1 MRGAMRYE
9 FELSKNQAFT
19 EAGIFWSDEQLKA
32 PAVSIPVALPWLTG
46 NPYALYA
53 RVRAIT
59 AAGVT
64 GWSAAYGFNVRWG
77 NLPQQLPSDPGMS
90 GWSVVQGATS
100 YHVWFVGVFP
110 GKVVATKTNA
120 VDHREFY
127 AFHQQAAFSGAV
139 RFRIRAVRNLYGS

>member
-1 MRGAMRYE
+1 MRYE

-32 PAVSIPVALPWLTG
+32 EAVSIPVALPWLTG

-64 GWSAAYGFNVRWG
+64 DFRGR
-77 NLPQQLPSDPGMS
+77 LPR
-90 GWSVVQGATS
+90 QGRRDEDERRRS
-100 YHVWFVGVFP
+100 P
-110 GKVVATKTNA
+110 
-120 VDHREFY
+120 
-127 AFHQQAAFSGAV
+127 
-139 RFRIRAVRNLYGS
+139 